1 MLILILLVIAIVVCA
16 TLLILDSTGVLYLD
30 YALTDFVI
38 PILLIASIIPTIFLC
53 ICGFSISY
61 AENMKYE
68 SKMAEREMLVYRLEN
83 QSNDALL
90 YGDIVEFNNWI
101 RTNKLWAENIW
112 TNIYN
117 YQKCKSIEPIN
128 IP

>member
-1 MLILILLVIAIVVCA
+1 MLILILFVVVIAVCA

-38 PILLIASIIPTIFLC
+38 PLVLVVSIIPTIVLC
-53 ICGFSISY
+53 ICGFSIAY
-61 AENMKYE
+61 AEDMKYE
-68 SKMAEREMLVYRLEN
+68 SKIAEREMLIYRLEN
-83 QSNDALL
+83 QNNDALL
-90 YGDIVEFNNWI
+90 YEDIIEFNDWV
-101 RTNKLWAENIW
+101 RDNKLWAENLW

-117 YQKCKSIEPIN
+117 YQKCKTIEPIN